1 MAKFCRIVCH
11 CPKLTKRK
19 GRSQFL
25 GSIQVDIPNAAH
37 HHCRVC
43 NTTYEHRVS
52 DDGLVTRKIVT
63 DVITYSEETAIVS

>member
-1 MAKFCRIVCH
+1 M
-11 CPKLTKRK
+11 
-19 GRSQFL
+19 

-52 DDGLVTRKIVT
+52 DDGLVTRKVVT
-63 DVITYSEETAIVS
+63 NVITYSEETAIVS